1 MHGRENCSRIHVL
14 IQTPL
19 TSEVRCSLLITVQV
33 QWQCNMRIQFSC
45 LPWFPLLSSPRKD
58 FLIPGRGGTAST
70 PAWTLPVEIPAIAI
84 TGCAAVD
91 LGHYAPCPQAWS
103 LPPCSSNS
111 AHRTRWLDPGPEGE
125 SDTGAFSP
133 ERAASIMQGGRP
145 PGATRAK

>member
-1 MHGRENCSRIHVL
+1 MHGRENCSRIPVL

-19 TSEVRCSLLITVQV
+19 ASG
-33 QWQCNMRIQFSC
+33 
-45 LPWFPLLSSPRKD
+45 PLLTLTYRVSSMAMQHAHSVSSPRKD
-58 FLIPGRGGTAST
+58 FPYLSPAGNAPPVPRLGRCRPRSQPSPSLG
-70 PAWTLPVEIPAIAI
+70 

-91 LGHYAPCPQAWS
+91 LGHYAPCPQTLS